1 LTALLHAASLARQ
14 AGGNFS
20 AELNIMR
27 IVLLGAPGSGKGTQ
41 AKRLQDEF
49 GWPQI
54 STGDLLRSA
63 VAAGTEL
70 GNKVKAVMDAGELVS
85 DDLVLGL
92 IEERIGASDASEGF
106 ILDGYP
112 RNPSQADDLDS
123 VLERMQLTI
132 DAAVLMQVP
141 FDILMKRL
149 TGRRTCSRTGK
160 LLNIYF
166 SPQSEIDEC
175 VAAGGEL
182 VQRADDNEETIR
194 NRLEVY
200 TTQTE
205 PLVDHYRSNGLL
217 RTIDADGEVDAV
229 YGAFKQVLGV

>member
-1 LTALLHAASLARQ
+1 
-14 AGGNFS
+14 
-20 AELNIMR
+20 MR

-41 AKRLQDEF
+41 AKKLQEEF
-49 GWPQI
+49 GWPQV

-70 GNKVKAVMDAGELVS
+70 GKKAKATMDAGELVS

-92 IEERIGASDASEGF
+92 IEERIAAPDAAAGF

-112 RNPSQADDLDS
+112 RNPAQAGD
-123 VLERMQLTI
+123 LERVLAPMGIAI
-132 DAAVLMQVP
+132 DAAVLMDVP

-149 TGRRTCSRTGK
+149 TGRRTCSATGK

-166 SPQSEIDEC
+166 SAQAEIDEC
-175 VAAGGEL
+175 LAAGGEL
-182 VQRADDNEETIR
+182 IQRADDNEETIR

-200 TTQTE
+200 SSQTA
-205 PLVDHYRSNGLL
+205 PLIEHYRSAEVLH
-217 RTIDADGEVDAV
+217 TIDADGSVDDV
-229 YGAFKQVLGV
+229 YRSFREALGV